1 MTNARLKTVLRA
13 IAAITM
19 VSGAA
24 QLILPGFVL
33 DLLAAES
40 TASTRHFFA
49 IVGMFMFLFGGML
62 LHGLRVSNRP
72 DVILLW
78 ASLQKFGAAAAV
90 GIGVGRG
97 VFSALAL
104 LVAGFDLLSGLLIFW
119 YREKSARQ

>member
-24 QLILPGFVL
+24 QLVLPGFVL

-97 VFSALAL
+97 VFSSLAL